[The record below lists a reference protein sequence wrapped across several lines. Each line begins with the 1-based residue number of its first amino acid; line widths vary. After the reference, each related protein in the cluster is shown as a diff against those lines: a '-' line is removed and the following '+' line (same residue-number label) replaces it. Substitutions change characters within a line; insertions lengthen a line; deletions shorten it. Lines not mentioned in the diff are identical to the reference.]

1 MRAAILHS
9 AAQLL
14 ERGEEVNTRAIAEE
28 THVSIGTVYR
38 YFNDR
43 EEIIGILLEDA
54 TQRIYGDLTAAV
66 GAALD
71 LEPDDATLL
80 IVESLTASFERH
92 APILREIFGRGGDPA
107 LQERAERTLAA
118 LARVLPARH
127 RPDLSPAELD
137 DLVFVT
143 MGFTANGC
151 LRIALQRP
159 PGADRQAM
167 VEVTARMLSASLR
180 P

>member
-1 MRAAILHS
+1 MECAFDPRRFGAQAVPLQLEGLRMVQFPQSASRMVPASERLSPAI
-9 AAQLL
+9 
-14 ERGEEVNTRAIAEE
+14 
-28 THVSIGTVYR
+28 
-38 YFNDR
+38 F
-43 EEIIGILLEDA
+43 
-54 TQRIYGDLTAAV
+54 
-66 GAALD
+66 
-71 LEPDDATLL
+71 
-80 IVESLTASFERH
+80 
-92 APILREIFGRGGDPA
+92 
-107 LQERAERTLAA
+107 AA